1 MLLDEVCFFQP
12 YDHGE
17 SRGQHKSRLR
27 RPQETLSPPLFLWE
41 KIGPELFNLYHDR
54 LDPNRLMRPTARRS
68 GDTVYIGS
76 CQSLQLLK
84 LLVQHCIEPGIVD
97 NQLTQDLVQD
107 QGSILEA
114 GEVLYNTSVDC
125 Q

>member
-1 MLLDEVCFFQP
+1 MTIEREPRATQIKAP
-12 YDHGE
+12 
-17 SRGQHKSRLR
+17 
-27 RPQETLSPPLFLWE
+27 LSKGNFVAALFLWQ
-41 KIGPELFNLYHDR
+41 KIGPKLFNLYHDR